1 MEKLLEDYNSFEG
14 AEIHKMLRFPEEFFS
29 EELNLYL
36 IYAKMLIKFYSP
48 NTVTFHQLQ

>member
-1 MEKLLEDYNSFEG
+1 MEKLVGYDAFED
-14 AEIHKMLRFPEEFFS
+14 AEIHKMLRFPEDFFS

-36 IYAKMLIKFYSP
+36 IYAKVLIKFYSP